1 MLPKSNSYIQ
11 GIYREWSSVAIDDDE
26 DAEEDEG
33 VEIEDDSSEIPHNRC
48 LDIHRTKVVVDGQGL
63 VASLDA
69 MSISP
74 MRRL

>member
-11 GIYREWSSVAIDDDE
+11 GIYREWSSVAIDDEE
-26 DAEEDEG
+26 DAEEDEA
-33 VEIEDDSSEIPHNRC
+33 VEIEDDSAEIRPNRC
-48 LDIHRTKVVVDGQGL
+48 LDIHRTKVVVDGQSL

-74 MRRL
+74 VRLL